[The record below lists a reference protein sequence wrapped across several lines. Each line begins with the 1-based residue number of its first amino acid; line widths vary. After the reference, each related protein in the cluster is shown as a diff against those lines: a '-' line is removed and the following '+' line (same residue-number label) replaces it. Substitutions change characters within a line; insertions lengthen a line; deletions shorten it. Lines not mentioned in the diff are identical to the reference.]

1 MTRLLEPFPAND
13 TSAIRLRARRNARD
27 AIGLFS
33 QNSNW
38 GPNNLARLSRQRRLH
53 RCQVFR
59 VSRTT
64 GTSSHEVDEML
75 TALTYWQESQ
85 RARENVCVYTDILSL
100 ATKSVVVLGWSK
112 GCMLLESVNMVTAIH
127 HTFAMLSYFLLTS
140 KVLKDLNRVIISER
154 QLRKYGAPQQSLQQ
168 VDNRVVYMY
177 GTA

>member
-1 MTRLLEPFPAND
+1 MTRPQSVWCALMLSFRRKNQRYLPQ
-13 TSAIRLRARRNARD
+13 RARRNARD

-64 GTSSHEVDEML
+64 GTSSHEVDVRDICADSHRRVLNMKCFPQEML

-100 ATKSVVVLGWSK
+100 ATKSVVVCTSTFSSA
-112 GCMLLESVNMVTAIH
+112 SV
-127 HTFAMLSYFLLTS
+127 F
-140 KVLKDLNRVIISER
+140 
-154 QLRKYGAPQQSLQQ
+154 
-168 VDNRVVYMY
+168 
-177 GTA
+177 

>member
-1 MTRLLEPFPAND
+1 M
-13 TSAIRLRARRNARD
+13 
-27 AIGLFS
+27 
-33 QNSNW
+33 
-38 GPNNLARLSRQRRLH
+38 ARLSRQRRLH

-112 GCMLLESVNMVTAIH
+112 GCMLFESVNM
-127 HTFAMLSYFLLTS
+127 
-140 KVLKDLNRVIISER
+140 VLKDLNRVIISER